1 MEWPPGESSKGGASL
16 EEERAFHQSERPHR
30 GLMQAMENRKKQP
43 DNECRSKGDDFIT
56 ETTEKGGVHGEALI
70 KSHGIKGFTF

>member
-1 MEWPPGESSKGGASL
+1 
-16 EEERAFHQSERPHR
+16 
-30 GLMQAMENRKKQP
+30 MQAMENRKKQP